1 MRTGEESLK
10 GGGWEKLIKHL
21 EAQSR
26 LRQQAGPIGNWAE
39 PGVGASGREGRG
51 MGAGP
56 MEGGTRTRRT
66 A

>member
-1 MRTGEESLK
+1 MRTGEESLN
-10 GGGWEKLIKHL
+10 GGGGKKLMKHR

-39 PGVGASGREGRG
+39 SGVRASGREGREI
-51 MGAGP
+51 GAGP